1 MKKLCVIL
9 TMAMMLTGL
18 AACSN
23 AGAESAAT
31 DTVAATQSVEK
42 ESAAESTATESTAE
56 TESTEPTVVR
66 MNISSEPDSLDPWQ
80 SAASDTSAIFDNV
93 FEGLM
98 SYNSE
103 GEIVPGLAESCDIS
117 EDGLTYTFKL
127 RENVTFHNGQPFTSK
142 DAVYSYN
149 HLAGLD
155 GEEAVSSKF
164 AGVESVEAPDDYT
177 FVIHMKEA
185 SASFL
190 ALTIAD
196 VLPEGYEDQATSPIG
211 TGPYKFVE
219 YVPGQRV
226 VFEKNN
232 DYYNEEKMGQIDRV
246 EVYIMTDASA
256 IVSAMMSDQLDLANV
271 SVENAQILGDDFD
284 IYNSPQNMVQIFAL
298 NNTYEPLSNVKVRQA
313 INYAVNKQE
322 IIQGVFDG
330 YATELY
336 SNFSPVMSVYY
347 NDELSDVYTTD
358 IEKAKSL
365 MEEAGYADGF
375 DLVIKVPGNYQAHV
389 DTAQILMAQLSQIN
403 INVSIETIEWATWL
417 EDVYAN
423 ANYQGTVIGFTGK
436 LDPNDVLVRFKST
449 YAKNFTKYNNPE
461 YDALI
466 DAAAV
471 EMDDEK
477 RIEMYKECQKI
488 ITEDAVGVYICDP
501 NLTMAAKKE
510 LKGYTFYPVT
520 FHDFTKLYYE
530 K

>member
-1 MKKLCVIL
+1 MKKICVL
-9 TMAMMLTGL
+9 LMAAMMLSGL
-18 AACSN
+18 TACGS
-23 AGAESAAT
+23 AGTDTASEVAVSVESEAMQESMERTEAESDVDALE
-31 DTVAATQSVEK
+31 D
-42 ESAAESTATESTAE
+42 E
-56 TESTEPTVVR
+56 TTVVR
-66 MNISSEPDSLDPWQ
+66 MSIGSEPDSLDPWQ

-98 SYNSE
+98 AYTSE
-103 GEIVPGLAESCDIS
+103 GEIVPGLAESCEIS
-117 EDGLTYTFKL
+117 EDGLTYTFDL
-127 RENVTFHNGQPFTSK
+127 REGVTFHNGQKFTSA
-142 DAVYSYN
+142 DAVYSYS
-149 HLAGLD
+149 HLAGLN
-155 GEEAVSSKF
+155 GEEAISSKF
-164 AGVESVEAPDDYT
+164 AGVESVEAPDENT

-196 VLPEGYEDQATSPIG
+196 ILPEGYEDQATNPVG

-226 VFEKNN
+226 VFEKNEN
-232 DYYNEEKMGQIDRV
+232 YYNEEKMGQIDRV

-256 IVSAMMSDQLDLANV
+256 IVSALMSDQLDLANV
-271 SVENAQILGDDFD
+271 SVENAQILGDGFD

-298 NNTYEPLSNVKVRQA
+298 NNTYEPLSDVRVRQA

-347 NDELSDVYTTD
+347 NDELSDMYTTD
-358 IEKAKSL
+358 IEKAKEL
-365 MEEAGYADGF
+365 MAEAGYADGF
-375 DLVIKVPGNYQAHV
+375 DLVIRVPGNYQAHV
-389 DTAQILMAQLSQIN
+389 DTAQILMAQLAQIN

-417 EDVYAN
+417 EDVYGN

-436 LDPNDVLVRFKST
+436 LDPNDVLIRFKST
-449 YAKNFTKYNNPE
+449 YGKNFTRYNNPE

-471 EMDDEK
+471 EMDEEK
-477 RIEMYKECQKI
+477 RIEMYKECQRI

-501 NLTMAAKKE
+501 NLTMAARKE

-520 FHDFTKLYYE
+520 FHDFTKLYFE